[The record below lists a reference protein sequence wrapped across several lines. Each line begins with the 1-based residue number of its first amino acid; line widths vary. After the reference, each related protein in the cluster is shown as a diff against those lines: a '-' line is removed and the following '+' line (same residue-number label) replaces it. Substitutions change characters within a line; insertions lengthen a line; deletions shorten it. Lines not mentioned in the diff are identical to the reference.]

1 MQLKYKDLLDE
12 ELVEKAQ
19 TGDDEAEEAL
29 IRKYKEVIRTKAH
42 LYFMV
47 GADSEDVVQE
57 GTIGLFKA
65 IRSYEQEKAASF
77 RTYADVCI
85 NRQILSA
92 VKHATRLKYSPLN
105 TSVSLYS
112 DDFSDNNDMSIAE
125 WLASGTE
132 DDPEA
137 ILIMKEKMA
146 LIEKEGK
153 NFFSDMEN
161 KVLSEFLQGKTY
173 TQIGQNLG
181 KSSKSI
187 DNAIQR
193 IRKKLEAHLGGI

>member
-19 TGDDEAEEAL
+19 YGDDEAEEVL

-57 GTIGLFKA
+57 GMIGLFKA

-112 DDFSDNNDMSIAE
+112 DDSSDNNEMSIAE

-173 TQIGQNLG
+173 TEIGQDLG

-193 IRKKLEAHLGGI
+193 IRKKLEAHLSGI

>member
-1 MQLKYKDLLDE
+1 MQLKYKDVLDE
-12 ELVEKAQ
+12 ELVAKAQ
-19 TGDDEAEEAL
+19 AGDDEAEEAL

-57 GTIGLFKA
+57 GMIGLFKA

-112 DDFSDNNDMSIAE
+112 DDFSNKNDMSIAE

-153 NFFSDMEN
+153 RFFSDMEN

-173 TQIGQNLG
+173 TEIGQNLG

-193 IRKKLEAHLGGI
+193 IRKKLEAHLSGI

>member
-1 MQLKYKDLLDE
+1 MQLKYKDVLDE
-12 ELVEKAQ
+12 ELVAKAQ
-19 TGDDEAEEAL
+19 AGDDEAEEAL

-57 GTIGLFKA
+57 GMIGLFKA

-112 DDFSDNNDMSIAE
+112 DDFSNNNDMSIAE

-153 NFFSDMEN
+153 RFFSDMEN

-173 TQIGQNLG
+173 TEIGQNLG

-193 IRKKLEAHLGGI
+193 IRKKLEAHLSGI